1 MERQDYFMNERGF
14 KMREEGYLNDLYY
27 EDRPMQLVVPDPL
40 QKADEQELEQSRKKN
55 REMIMA
61 IRKRQREM
69 ALHNAPELLD
79 D

>member
-1 MERQDYFMNERGF
+1 MNERGF

-27 EDRPMQLVVPDPL
+27 EDRPMRLVVPDPL
-40 QKADEQELEQSRKKN
+40 QKAVEQVLEQIRKIN

-61 IRKRQREM
+61 IRNRQREM

>member
-1 MERQDYFMNERGF
+1 MNERGF

-69 ALHNAPELLD
+69 ARYKVPELLD

>member
-1 MERQDYFMNERGF
+1 MNERGF

-40 QKADEQELEQSRKKN
+40 QKANEQELEQSRKKN
-55 REMIMA
+55 REMIMS

-69 ALHNAPELLD
+69 AIHNAPELLD

>member
-1 MERQDYFMNERGF
+1 MNERGF

-27 EDRPMQLVVPDPL
+27 EDRLMRLIVPDPL

-69 ALHNAPELLD
+69 ELHNSTELLD

>member
-1 MERQDYFMNERGF
+1 MNERGF

-40 QKADEQELEQSRKKN
+40 QKADEQELEQSKKKN

-61 IRKRQREM
+61 IRKKQREM

-79 D
+79 DQSIKWC

>member
-1 MERQDYFMNERGF
+1 
-14 KMREEGYLNDLYY
+14 MR
-27 EDRPMQLVVPDPL
+27 LVVPDLL

-69 ALHNAPELLD
+69 ALYKVPELLD

>member
-1 MERQDYFMNERGF
+1 MNERGF

-27 EDRPMQLVVPDPL
+27 VDRPMRLVVPNL
-40 QKADEQELEQSRKKN
+40 FLKADEQELEQSRKKN

-69 ALHNAPELLD
+69 ALHQAPELLD

>member
-1 MERQDYFMNERGF
+1 
-14 KMREEGYLNDLYY
+14 MREEGYLNDLYY
-27 EDRPMQLVVPDPL
+27 EDRPMRLVVPDPL

-61 IRKRQREM
+61 IRKRQRKM
-69 ALHNAPELLD
+69 AFHKASELPD

>member
-1 MERQDYFMNERGF
+1 MNERGF

-69 ALHNAPELLD
+69 ALHKVTELLD

>member
-1 MERQDYFMNERGF
+1 MNERGF

-27 EDRPMQLVVPDPL
+27 EDRPIRLVVPDPL
-40 QKADEQELEQSRKKN
+40 QKADEQELEQSKKKN

-61 IRKRQREM
+61 IRKKQREM
-69 ALHNAPELLD
+69 ALHNATELLD